1 MYKNR
6 IREIRM
12 EKGMTLE
19 YLSRISQVSIGY
31 LCHLER
37 GTRTN
42 TSMRIMEKMSECLGK
57 SISEIFFN
65 K

>member
-1 MYKNR
+1 MMIGEMIAK
-6 IREIRM
+6 IRM

-42 TSMRIMEKMSECLGK
+42 PSMRIMEK
-57 SISEIFFN
+57 ISEYS
-65 K
+65 

>member
-31 LCHLER
+31 LWHLER

-42 TSMRIMEKMSECLGK
+42 PSMRIMEKISECLGK

>member
-6 IREIRM
+6 IREIRT

-37 GTRTN
+37 GTRRN
-42 TSMRIMEKMSECLGK
+42 PSMKIMEKISECLDK
-57 SISEIFFN
+57 SVSEIFFN

>member
-31 LCHLER
+31 LCHLEI

-42 TSMRIMEKMSECLGK
+42 PSMRIMEKISECLGK

>member
-12 EKGMTLE
+12 EKVMTLE

-42 TSMRIMEKMSECLGK
+42 PSMRIMEKISECLGK